1 MTATTE
7 LHSPKSGEP
16 QPLHRPLHTEPSRAE
31 PSHEHHDEPELKRPT
46 KTWSAAS
53 LILTIL
59 IAAAGFGGLFLLGSV
74 PRHHSNAVLA
84 EESDRVKTSRPRVR
98 VMTPRQ
104 SPAITEAMLPGDVQ
118 AMEETILYPRTNGY
132 VTKWLVDIGD
142 EVNEGQLLAEIS
154 TPEVFAQLQ
163 QSKAALSESKASVER
178 AKATVNL
185 TTITTNRLRGLVA
198 KNTVSQ
204 QELDDAEGNQAVA
217 VANLRLAEAT
227 VEANTANMQH
237 MQELQS
243 FSEITAPF
251 SGTITARN
259 INTGQLVT
267 SGNGTGQSLF
277 QLTRTNPV
285 RVFVNVPQIY
295 APGVTK
301 GMKADIIVREIPG
314 RIFPGTVTRTAR
326 AIDATTR
333 TLLTEIQVPNDDRA
347 LLTGSY
353 VQVKMDVA
361 RQDPPLMIPASA
373 LVFNAQGTQ
382 VAVVDS
388 DETVR
393 LCAVEVAGD
402 FGREVGISTGIRADD
417 QVIVNPG
424 DRMSDGLKVQ
434 IDPDQ
439 ELDSKAPV
447 QTPSAA
453 PATTGKTH

>member
-1 MTATTE
+1 MSAITE
-7 LHSPKSGEP
+7 LHSPKTGET
-16 QPLHRPLHTEPSRAE
+16 QPLHRPVHTEPN
-31 PSHEHHDEPELKRPT
+31 HGHHDEIDLKRPT
-46 KTWSAAS
+46 KTWSATS

-59 IAAAGFGGLFLLGSV
+59 VAGAGFGGLFMAGSV

-84 EESDRVKTSRPRVR
+84 QESERVKSSRPRVR
-98 VMTPRQ
+98 VMNPRQ

-142 EVNEGQLLAEIS
+142 EVQEGQLLAEIS
-154 TPEVFAQLQ
+154 TPEILAQLQ

-204 QELDDAEGNQAVA
+204 QEFDDAEGNQAVA
-217 VANLRLAEAT
+217 IANLRVAEAT

-251 SGTITARN
+251 AGTITARN

-267 SGNGTGQSLF
+267 SGNSTSQSLF

-314 RIFPGTVTRTAR
+314 RVFPGTVTRTAR

-333 TLLTEIQVPNDDRA
+333 TLLTEIQVPNEDRV

-353 VQVKMDVA
+353 VQVKMEVA

-382 VAVVDS
+382 VAVVDAG
-388 DETVR
+388 DTVR

-402 FGREVGISTGIRADD
+402 FGREVGISTGIKAED
-417 QVIVNPG
+417 QVIINPG
-424 DRMSDGLKVQ
+424 DRMSDGLKIQ
-434 IDPDQ
+434 IDADQ
-439 ELDSKAPV
+439 EPEVKVPAQPSSATPAA
-447 QTPSAA
+447 PSA
-453 PATTGKTH
+453 PAKTH

>member
-1 MTATTE
+1 MSASTE
-7 LHSPKSGEP
+7 LHSLKPGDAQFS
-16 QPLHRPLHTEPSRAE
+16 HRPAHPQHTHAN
-31 PSHEHHDEPELKRPT
+31 HDEPELKRPT
-46 KTWSAAS
+46 KIWSAMS
-53 LILTIL
+53 LILTIV
-59 IAAAGFGGLFLLGSV
+59 IAGGGFIGLFLLGSI

-84 EESDRVKTSRPRVR
+84 EEADRVKNSKPRVR
-98 VMTPRQ
+98 VIQPRQ
-104 SPAITEAMLPGDVQ
+104 SPAVTEALLPGDVQ
-118 AMEETILYPRTNGY
+118 AMEETILYARTNGY

-142 EVNEGQLLAEIS
+142 EVKEGQLLAEIS
-154 TPEVFAQLQ
+154 TPEIFAQLQ
-163 QSKAALSESKASVER
+163 QSKASLSESKASVER
-178 AKATVNL
+178 ARATVTL

-227 VEANTANMQH
+227 VEANTANVQH

-251 SGTITARN
+251 AGTITARN

-301 GMKADIIVREIPG
+301 GMHADIIVREIPG
-314 RIFPGTVTRTAR
+314 RIFTGTVTRTAR
-326 AIDATTR
+326 AIDSTTR
-333 TLLTEIQVPNDDRA
+333 TLLTEIQVPNDDHA

-353 VQVKMDVA
+353 VQVKMEVA

-382 VAVVDS
+382 VAVVDAE
-388 DETVR
+388 DKVR
-393 LCAVEVAGD
+393 LREIAVAGD
-402 FGREVGISTGIRADD
+402 YGREVGVSTGLQIDD
-417 QVIVNPG
+417 RIIVNPG
-424 DRMSDGLKVQ
+424 DRMLDGLLVQ
-434 IDPDQ
+434 IDTEQDPDA
-439 ELDSKAPV
+439 KITA
-447 QTPSAA
+447 QTKLPE
-453 PATTGKTH
+453 TGSNGKSH